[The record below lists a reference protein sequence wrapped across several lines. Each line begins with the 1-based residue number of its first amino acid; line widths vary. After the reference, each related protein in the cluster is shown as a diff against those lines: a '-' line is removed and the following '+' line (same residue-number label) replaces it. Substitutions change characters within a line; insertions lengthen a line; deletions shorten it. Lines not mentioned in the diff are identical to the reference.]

1 MNKLYIIVPLVL
13 TLAFGGIYLSHS
25 KDAAAKAEIAR
36 VEADK
41 AAAEAAKVKAEA
53 EAQARKDADERTAQR
68 LAEEKKKEEEKA
80 AKWAAQSQAIADD
93 TATYLA
99 LGEKNAVELKALEAK
114 LVALRAEKDK
124 AVQAGFDY
132 DLEIEKARVAKRAA
146 ELEIQRLVEMTAR
159 KAGTTLGA
167 VAATP

>member
-13 TLAFGGIYLSHS
+13 TLAFGGIYVSHS

-36 VEADK
+36 VEA
-41 AAAEAAKVKAEA
+41 EKAEA
-53 EAQARKDADERTAQR
+53 EAAAKKAEAERQAREDADRRTAER

-80 AKWAAQSQAIADD
+80 AKWAAQSQAIADE
-93 TATYLA
+93 TAGYLA
-99 LGEKNAVELKALEAK
+99 QAEKNAAELKALEAK
-114 LVALRAEKDK
+114 LAALRAEKDL
-124 AVQAGFDY
+124 AVQAGFDF

-159 KAGTTLGA
+159 KAGTTLGS